1 MSSFTDKLNQ
11 KGLSPKTIEAYT
23 KVINQVGRKDPIT
36 WLQNKVDA
44 STPIGTILPF
54 RSAVKHFLISEK
66 NMSSEEVEQIL
77 PKCKGLPCK
86 LRDSLSDE
94 QLEIF
99 KQKVQAFP
107 NPARTI
113 LLLLPETGMRISE
126 ICNLRR
132 SDYTRKQNIQGF
144 LFRGKRNKQRFIP
157 LNSKAQEIMENYLTI
172 TDDEDDLLFPSY
184 MGKSISPANI
194 RRYTRKICKESD
206 EFTELSPH
214 VLRHTFATRALKK
227 GMDLKTLQVLLGHSD
242 IQTTSRYLHPDAV
255 ALFDAIKDL

>member
-23 KVINQVGRKDPIT
+23 KVVNQVGKKDPIK
-36 WLQNKVDA
+36 WLNTRVSA

-54 RSAVKHFLISEK
+54 RSAIKHYLISEK
-66 NMSSEEVEQIL
+66 GLSPEEADKQL

-86 LRDSLSDE
+86 LRDSLSED
-94 QLEIF
+94 QLVLF
-99 KQKVQAFP
+99 KEKVQELT
-107 NPARTI
+107 NPTKTI

-157 LNSKAQEIMENYLTI
+157 LNSTAQNIMDQYLNSTEE
-172 TDDEDDLLFPSY
+172 DELLFPSY
-184 MGKSISPANI
+184 MGKAMSPANI
-194 RRYTRKICKESD
+194 RRYTRRICKKNP

-214 VLRHTFATRALKK
+214 ILRHTFATRALKK

-242 IQTTSRYLHPDAV
+242 IQTTL
-255 ALFDAIKDL
+255 

>member
-1 MSSFTDKLNQ
+1 MGSFTDKLNQ

-23 KVINQVGRKDPIT
+23 KVVNQVGRKDPIS
-36 WLQNKVDA
+36 WLQNKVNT
-44 STPIGTILPF
+44 STPIGTVLPF
-54 RSAVKHFLISEK
+54 RSAIKHYLISEK
-66 NMSSEEVEQIL
+66 GMSSEEVELVL

-86 LRDSLSDE
+86 LRDSLSDD
-94 QLEIF
+94 QLELF
-99 KQKVQAFP
+99 KEKVQTLK
-107 NPARTI
+107 NPAKTI

-132 SDYTRKQNIQGF
+132 SEYTRKQNIQGF

-157 LNSKAQEIMENYLTI
+157 LNSTAQNIMTAYLNST
-172 TDDEDDLLFPSY
+172 DEDELLFPSY
-184 MGKSISPANI
+184 MGKPITPANI
-194 RRYTRKICKESD
+194 RRYTRKMCKEND

-214 VLRHTFATRALKK
+214 ILRHTFATRALKK

-242 IQTTSRYLHPDAV
+242 IQTTSRYLHPDAE

>member
-1 MSSFTDKLNQ
+1 MSSFKDKLNQ

-23 KVINQVGRKDPIT
+23 KVVNQVGRKDPIS
-36 WLQNKVDA
+36 WLQNKVNA
-44 STPIGTILPF
+44 STPIGTVLPF
-54 RSAVKHFLISEK
+54 RSAIKHYLISEK
-66 NMSSEEVEQIL
+66 GMSSEDVELVL

-86 LRDSLSDE
+86 LRDSLSDD
-94 QLEIF
+94 QLEMF
-99 KQKVQAFP
+99 KEKVQSLI
-107 NPARTI
+107 NPAKTI

-132 SDYTRKQNIQGF
+132 SEYTKKQNIQGF

-157 LNSKAQEIMENYLTI
+157 LNSTAQNLMTAYLNST
-172 TDDEDDLLFPSY
+172 DEDELLFPSY
-184 MGKSISPANI
+184 MGKPITPANI
-194 RRYTRKICKESD
+194 RRYTRKMCKEND

-214 VLRHTFATRALKK
+214 ILRHTFATRALKK

-242 IQTTSRYLHPDAV
+242 IQTTSRYLHPDAE

>member
-11 KGLSPKTIEAYT
+11 KGLSPKTVEAYT
-23 KVINQVGRKDPIT
+23 KVINQVGRKDPVN
-36 WLQNKVDA
+36 WLQNKVNA

-54 RSAVKHFLISEK
+54 RSAIKHFLISEK
-66 NMSSEEVEQIL
+66 NMSPEEVELLL

-86 LRDSLSDE
+86 LRDSLSDN
-94 QLEIF
+94 QLEVY
-99 KQKVQAFP
+99 KEKVEALR
-107 NPARTI
+107 NPAKTI

-126 ICNLRR
+126 ICNLKR

-157 LNSKAQEIMENYLTI
+157 LNSTAQRIMIDYLNST
-172 TDDEDDLLFPSY
+172 EEEDLLFPSY
-184 MGKSISPANI
+184 MGKPITPANI
-194 RRYTRKICKESD
+194 RRYTRKLCKDND

-214 VLRHTFATRALKK
+214 ILRHTFATRALKK

-242 IQTTSRYLHPDAV
+242 IQTTSRYLHPDAE

>member
-23 KVINQVGRKDPIT
+23 KVVNQVGRKDPIS
-36 WLQNKVDA
+36 WLQNKVNA
-44 STPIGTILPF
+44 STPIGTVLPF
-54 RSAVKHFLISEK
+54 RSAIKHYLISEK
-66 NMSSEEVEQIL
+66 GMSSEDVELVL

-86 LRDSLSDE
+86 LRDSLSDD
-94 QLEIF
+94 QLDFF
-99 KQKVQAFP
+99 KEKVQQLP
-107 NPARTI
+107 NPAKTI

-132 SDYTRKQNIQGF
+132 SEYTRKQNIQGF

-157 LNSKAQEIMENYLTI
+157 LNSTAQSIMTAYLNST
-172 TDDEDDLLFPSY
+172 DEDELLFPSY
-184 MGKSISPANI
+184 MGKPITPANI
-194 RRYTRKICKESD
+194 RRYTRKLCKEND

-214 VLRHTFATRALKK
+214 ILRHTFATRALKK

-242 IQTTSRYLHPDAV
+242 IQTTSRYLHPDAE

>member
-23 KVINQVGRKDPIT
+23 KVVNQVGRKDPIS
-36 WLQNKVDA
+36 WLQNKVNA
-44 STPIGTILPF
+44 STPIGTVLPF
-54 RSAVKHFLISEK
+54 RSAIKHYLISEK
-66 NMSSEEVEQIL
+66 GMSSEDVEQVL

-86 LRDSLSDE
+86 LRDSLSDD
-94 QLEIF
+94 QLDFF
-99 KQKVQAFP
+99 KEKVQQLP
-107 NPARTI
+107 NPAKTI

-132 SDYTRKQNIQGF
+132 SEYTRKQNIQGF

-157 LNSKAQEIMENYLTI
+157 LNSTAQSIMTAYLNST
-172 TDDEDDLLFPSY
+172 DEDELLFPSY
-184 MGKSISPANI
+184 MGKPITPANI
-194 RRYTRKICKESD
+194 RRYTRKLCKEND

-214 VLRHTFATRALKK
+214 ILRHTFATRALKK

-242 IQTTSRYLHPDAV
+242 IQTTSRYLHPDAE